1 MQTPTLVEKATW
13 SPQSIAATLWSF
25 PSGPERRTSR
35 LFCAPGPN
43 LLQGEVIKKLI
54 ISNEELV
61 IGPEEMTVSS
71 TLRSPKALG
80 DWEAPNCIHMGAGDF
95 LSSRWQGLT
104 AVQETLTIKRTY
116 LCSVH
121 YFNFV
126 NSSWKNVFLQGYI
139 CFIHVS
145 SGLLEFFLYW
155 SRSIIPVALTNS
167 PEYCGLTSN
176 W

>member
-104 AVQETLTIKRTY
+104 AVQETLTIRKHICVLFIILTLSIHLEKIYFCKLTY
-116 LCSVH
+116 ALFTSLLD
-121 YFNFV
+121 YW
-126 NSSWKNVFLQGYI
+126 NSFYTGLDK
-139 CFIHVS
+139 S
-145 SGLLEFFLYW
+145 SL
-155 SRSIIPVALTNS
+155 
-167 PEYCGLTSN
+167 
-176 W
+176 